1 MKNDKEESDVAL
13 KEKKRIADNRSH
25 GGQSPISGF
34 EAGKHRNFD
43 FS

>member
-1 MKNDKEESDVAL
+1 MKNDKEENDTGL

-25 GGQSPISGF
+25 GGQSLSSGF
-34 EAGKHRNFD
+34 EAGTHRNFD